1 METPMT
7 DFEELAWASSQFL
20 AGKLS
25 LGIYTFVHLVISLFF
40 FSGQVLFGE
49 TRWLQEVQ
57 KCIHSGDHSSSSR
70 SAC

>member
-20 AGKLS
+20 TGKLS
-25 LGIYTFVHLVISLFF
+25 LGIYTFVHLVISFF
-40 FSGQVLFGE
+40 FFPDKYYLGRRDGYRRSKNASTLG
-49 TRWLQEVQ
+49 TTAA
-57 KCIHSGDHSSSSR
+57 SSR